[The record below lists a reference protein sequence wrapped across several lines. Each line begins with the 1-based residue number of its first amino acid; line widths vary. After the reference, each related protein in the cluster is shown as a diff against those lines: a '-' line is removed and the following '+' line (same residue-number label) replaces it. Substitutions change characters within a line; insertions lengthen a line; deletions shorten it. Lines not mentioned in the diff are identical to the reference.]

1 MKKIILT
8 CISVFVFSLAARAAN
23 NADSAP
29 NHQDSAGSERNTTY
43 KKDASME
50 TKSTADHSG
59 QDTRTKETNADGK
72 KKSTKQGPRTMQNTM
87 PGTNSTPVPH
97 N

>member
-1 MKKIILT
+1 MKKLIISL
-8 CISVFVFSLAARAAN
+8 FSLIVISAHAE
-23 NADSAP
+23 DSAK
-29 NHQDSAGSERNTTY
+29 AGHNDGG

-59 QDTRTKETNADGK
+59 QTAGPSEGNPDGK
-72 KKSTKQGPRTMQNTM
+72 KKSTKQGPRSMQNTM
-87 PGTNSTPVPH
+87 PGTNSTPPPH